1 MMGHVLDPERYMENL
16 WDMGMTVS
24 LQRMPDTWWMK
35 EHRTDEVSL
44 IGKVA

>member
-24 LQRMPDTWWMK
+24 LQGLPDTWL
-35 EHRTDEVSL
+35 EERQADEIGL
-44 IGKVA
+44 IEQVA